1 MGGGERMNRN
11 IGNGIGTSVGSSTGT
26 GIGKG
31 AMLAAT
37 LLGAGL
43 VGTLGGAAPAL
54 AQQPTVP
61 APPTREEI
69 SPQGSASRPEA
80 PTPSR
85 LKVEDEIERAPCALA
100 EPAYAD
106 VKVNFASAA
115 FRNLQGV
122 SADELAS
129 TWAEFAGHEV
139 PVAALCEIRDRAATL
154 LRKRG
159 YVAAVQVP
167 PQRIEAGGTV
177 QFDVLLAKLV
187 GIRVRGKVG
196 PSEHLIAAQLQ
207 TLVDQPYFNS
217 NEAERTLLLA
227 GDLPGYDIRLI
238 LRPAGGA
245 SGEVIGDV
253 EVTRRAVE
261 VSIAAQNYGSR
272 EIGRIGGLAQ
282 LRLNDLLGLGDS
294 TRFSIFN
301 TSDTREQTVLQF
313 GEELA
318 LGTNGLRFD
327 GSFVYAWTRPDVAN
341 RAFSA
346 ETLTAT
352 AAVSYPF
359 VRKRQ
364 LTVRGSG
371 GLDWVDQSLD
381 FGAVRLSDDK
391 LRVLFLR
398 AQLEAIDPQS
408 IAGVLGYTAQEPRWA
423 VSGGIELRQGID
435 GLGAS
440 PKCTA
445 APVACTA
452 PNVPTSRLD
461 ADPAGTLVRTEA
473 VIDYRPTPD
482 WTLSAASRAQVSS
495 GPLLGFEQF
504 SAGNYTIGRGFD
516 PGIIQGDNGV
526 GVSLELR
533 YGRLMPASSDAF
545 AFQPY
550 VFFDS
555 AWTWTKGV
563 TSGPR
568 RYDLQSAGGGVRA
581 QWGGHGLADLT
592 VAVPF
597 DRAGLQARRGD
608 VRVLFSISMQLFPW

>member
-1 MGGGERMNRN
+1 MGGRERMSSSIAAS
-11 IGNGIGTSVGSSTGT
+11 IGTGIGTS
-26 GIGKG
+26 
-31 AMLAAT
+31 AMLAVT
-37 LLGAGL
+37 LLGTGLAGA
-43 VGTLGGAAPAL
+43 TPAW
-54 AQQPTVP
+54 AQQPAVP

-85 LKVEDEIERAPCALA
+85 LRVEDEIERAPCALA
-100 EPAYAD
+100 EPAYAN
-106 VKVNFASAA
+106 VKVNFASAN

-122 SADELAS
+122 SAEALAS

-159 YVAAVQVP
+159 FVAAVQVP
-167 PQRIEAGGTV
+167 PAADRSGRHRPVRRAAGQAGRHPRAR
-177 QFDVLLAKLV
+177 Q
-187 GIRVRGKVG
+187 GG

-238 LRPAGGA
+238 LRPAGSA
-245 SGEVIGDV
+245 PGEVIGDV
-253 EVTRRAVE
+253 EVTRRAIE
-261 VSIAAQNYGSR
+261 FSAAAQNYGSR

-318 LGTNGLRFD
+318 LGTSGLRLD

-341 RAFSA
+341 RLFSA
-346 ETLTAT
+346 QTLTAT
-352 AAVSYPF
+352 GALSYPI

-364 LTVRGSG
+364 LTLRGSG

-398 AQLEAIDPQS
+398 AELDAIDAQS
-408 IAGVLGYTAQEPRWA
+408 IVGSLGYSAQEPKWA
-423 VSGGIELRQGID
+423 ISGGIELRQGID

-445 APVACTA
+445 EPVACTA
-452 PNVPTSRLD
+452 PNVPTSRPD
-461 ADPAGTLVRTEA
+461 ADPAATLVRADA
-473 VIDYRPTPD
+473 VIDYRPSPD
-482 WTLSAASRAQVSS
+482 WTLSVAPRAQISS

-504 SAGNYTIGRGFD
+504 SGGNYTVGRGFD
-516 PGIIQGDNGV
+516 PGVIQGDNGI
-526 GVSLELR
+526 GASFELR
-533 YGRLMPASSDAF
+533 YGHLVPASATAV

-568 RYDLQSAGGGVRA
+568 RQDLQSAGGGLRA
-581 QWGGHGLADLT
+581 QWGGHARGDLT
-592 VAVPF
+592 LAVPF
-597 DRAGLQARRGD
+597 DRAGLQTRRGD